1 MAGEQQSR
9 LCMDRR
15 VEKVEARTQFC
26 GVLCKCSP
34 PGQGLGREAFKTKP
48 LILWIKGREPQELR
62 AGSG

>member
-1 MAGEQQSR
+1 MAGDQQSR

-26 GVLCKCSP
+26 GVLGKCSP
-34 PGQGLGREAFKTKP
+34 PGQGPGREAFTTRP
-48 LILWIKGREPQELR
+48 LILWIKGREPRELR